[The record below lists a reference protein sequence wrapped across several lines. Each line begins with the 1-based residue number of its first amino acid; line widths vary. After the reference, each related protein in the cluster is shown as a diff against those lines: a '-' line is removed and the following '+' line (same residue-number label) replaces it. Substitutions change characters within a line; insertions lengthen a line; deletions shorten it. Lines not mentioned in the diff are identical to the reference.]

1 MKDIF
6 KIINR
11 GIVKGAIWI
20 YCKVVY
26 RFEVI
31 GKENIPKEGQVI
43 ICGNHRSF
51 LDPPLIEVTTGRY
64 TRFLAKEELTKNKFL
79 KFLGYVFDAIY
90 VKRDNKEIAALKT
103 TLKALKNKESIA
115 MFPEGTRNGLEK
127 GESVKEGVAFFVLQT
142 GAKVQP
148 VGIVGGE
155 KPFKKVYVN
164 YGKPLD
170 YSKKKKK
177 KPTKEELE
185 QVSKEIMDNIIMLT
199 NIKQ

>member
-1 MKDIF
+1 MN
-6 KIINR
+6 IIKR
-11 GIVKGAIWI
+11 ILRVIVRTAIYL

-26 RFEVI
+26 RLKVI
-31 GKENIPKEGQVI
+31 GKENIPKEGPVI
-43 ICGNHRSF
+43 YCGNHRSY
-51 LDPPLIEVTTGRY
+51 LDPPLIVVTAGRHV
-64 TRFLAKEELTKNKFL
+64 RFMAKEELTKNKFL

-127 GESVKEGVAFFVLQT
+127 GESVKEGGAFFVLQT

-155 KPFKKVYVN
+155 KPFKRVYVN

-170 YSKKKKK
+170 YSDRVTK
-177 KPTKEELE
+177 KPSKEELE

>member
-1 MKDIF
+1 MN
-6 KIINR
+6 IIKR
-11 GIVKGAIWI
+11 ILRVIVRTAIYL

-26 RFEVI
+26 RLKVI
-31 GKENIPKEGQVI
+31 GKENIPKEGPVI
-43 ICGNHRSF
+43 YCGNHRSY
-51 LDPPLIEVTTGRY
+51 LDPPLIVVTAGRHV
-64 TRFLAKEELTKNKFL
+64 RFMAKEELTKNKFL

-155 KPFKKVYVN
+155 KPFKRVYVN

-170 YSKKKKK
+170 YSDIVTK
-177 KPTKEELE
+177 KPSKEELE

>member
-1 MKDIF
+1 MN
-6 KIINR
+6 IIKR
-11 GIVKGAIWI
+11 ILRVIVRTAIYL

-26 RFEVI
+26 RLKVI
-31 GKENIPKEGQVI
+31 GKENIPKEGPVI
-43 ICGNHRSF
+43 YCGNHRSY
-51 LDPPLIEVTTGRY
+51 LDPPLIVVTAGRHV
-64 TRFLAKEELTKNKFL
+64 RFMAKEELTKNKFL
-79 KFLGYVFDAIY
+79 EFLGYVFDAIY

-155 KPFKKVYVN
+155 KPFKRVYVN

-170 YSKKKKK
+170 YSDRVTK
-177 KPTKEELE
+177 KPSKEELE

>member
-1 MKDIF
+1 MN
-6 KIINR
+6 IIKR
-11 GIVKGAIWI
+11 ILRVIVRTAIYL

-26 RFEVI
+26 RLKVI
-31 GKENIPKEGQVI
+31 GKENIPKEGPVI
-43 ICGNHRSF
+43 YCGNHRSY
-51 LDPPLIEVTTGRY
+51 LDPPLIVVTAGRHV
-64 TRFLAKEELTKNKFL
+64 RFMAKEELTKNKFL

-170 YSKKKKK
+170 YSDRVTK
-177 KPTKEELE
+177 KPSKEELE
-185 QVSKEIMDNIIMLT
+185 QVSKEIMDNIIIGL
-199 NIKQ
+199 K

>member
-1 MKDIF
+1 MN
-6 KIINR
+6 IIKR
-11 GIVKGAIWI
+11 ILRVIVRTAIYL

-26 RFEVI
+26 RLKVI
-31 GKENIPKEGQVI
+31 GKENIPKEGPVI
-43 ICGNHRSF
+43 YCGNHRSY
-51 LDPPLIEVTTGRY
+51 LDPPLIVVTAGRHV
-64 TRFLAKEELTKNKFL
+64 RFMAKEELTKNKFL
-79 KFLGYVFDAIY
+79 KFLGHVFDAIY

-155 KPFKKVYVN
+155 KPFKRVYVN

-170 YSKKKKK
+170 YSDRVTK
-177 KPTKEELE
+177 KPSKEELE

>member
-1 MKDIF
+1 MN
-6 KIINR
+6 IIKR
-11 GIVKGAIWI
+11 ILRVIVRTAIYL

-26 RFEVI
+26 RLKVI
-31 GKENIPKEGQVI
+31 GKENIPKEGPVI
-43 ICGNHRSF
+43 YCGNHRSY
-51 LDPPLIEVTTGRY
+51 LDPPLIVVTAGRHV
-64 TRFLAKEELTKNKFL
+64 RFMAKEELTKNKFL

-142 GAKVQP
+142 GAKLQP

-155 KPFKKVYVN
+155 KPFKRVYVN

-170 YSKKKKK
+170 YSDRVTK
-177 KPTKEELE
+177 KPSKEELE

>member
-1 MKDIF
+1 MN
-6 KIINR
+6 IIKR
-11 GIVKGAIWI
+11 ILRVIVRTAIYL

-26 RFEVI
+26 RLKVI
-31 GKENIPKEGQVI
+31 GKENIQKEGPVI
-43 ICGNHRSF
+43 YCGNHRSY
-51 LDPPLIEVTTGRY
+51 LDPPLIVVTAGRHV
-64 TRFLAKEELTKNKFL
+64 RFMAKEELTKNKFL

-155 KPFKKVYVN
+155 KPFKRVYVN

-170 YSKKKKK
+170 YSDRVTK
-177 KPTKEELE
+177 KPSKEELE

>member
-1 MKDIF
+1 MN
-6 KIINR
+6 IIKR
-11 GIVKGAIWI
+11 ILRVIVRTAIYL

-26 RFEVI
+26 RLKVI
-31 GKENIPKEGQVI
+31 GKENIPKEGPVI
-43 ICGNHRSF
+43 YCGNHRSY
-51 LDPPLIEVTTGRY
+51 LDPPLIVVTAGRHV
-64 TRFLAKEELTKNKFL
+64 RFMAKEELTKNKFL

-155 KPFKKVYVN
+155 KPFKRVYVN

-170 YSKKKKK
+170 YSDRVTK
-177 KPTKEELE
+177 KPSKEELG

>member
-1 MKDIF
+1 MN
-6 KIINR
+6 IIKR
-11 GIVKGAIWI
+11 ILRVIVRTAIYL

-26 RFEVI
+26 RLKVI
-31 GKENIPKEGQVI
+31 GKENIPKEGPVI
-43 ICGNHRSF
+43 YCGNHRSY
-51 LDPPLIEVTTGRY
+51 LDPPLIVVTAGRHV
-64 TRFLAKEELTKNKFL
+64 RFMAKEELTKNKFL

-115 MFPEGTRNGLEK
+115 MVPEGTRNGLEK

-170 YSKKKKK
+170 YSDRVTK
-177 KPTKEELE
+177 KPSKEELE

>member
-1 MKDIF
+1 MN
-6 KIINR
+6 IIKR
-11 GIVKGAIWI
+11 ILRVIVRTAIYL

-26 RFEVI
+26 RLKVI
-31 GKENIPKEGQVI
+31 GKENIPKEGPVI
-43 ICGNHRSF
+43 YCGNHRSY
-51 LDPPLIEVTTGRY
+51 LDPPLIVVTAGRHV
-64 TRFLAKEELTKNKFL
+64 RFMAKEELTKNKFL

-90 VKRDNKEIAALKT
+90 VKRDNKEIAPLKT

-170 YSKKKKK
+170 YSDRVKK